1 MISDMLDL
9 VNVWAKC
16 NGCEVL
22 RNRLILAPT
31 TELRG
36 RDARDE

>member
-1 MISDMLDL
+1 MIRDMLDL
-9 VNVWAKC
+9 VNLSAEC
-16 NGCEVL
+16 EGCEVS
-22 RNRLILAPT
+22 RSRLILAPT